1 MKKKTLYVIPLC
13 EEVHS
18 HMPAVLCGSP
28 DYGESEDIGYEDWTL
43 T

>member
-1 MKKKTLYVIPLC
+1 MKKKTLYVTPSC

-18 HMPAVLCGSP
+18 HTEAVLCGSP
-28 DYGESEDIGYEDWTL
+28 GFGESEDIGYEDWTL